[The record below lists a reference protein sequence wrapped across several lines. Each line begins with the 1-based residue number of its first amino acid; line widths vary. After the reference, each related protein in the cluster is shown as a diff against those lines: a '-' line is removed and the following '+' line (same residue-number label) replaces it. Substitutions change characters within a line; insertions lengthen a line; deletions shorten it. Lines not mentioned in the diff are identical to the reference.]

1 MEKKIREPRTT
12 PPVWEW
18 RLVSRDDTAES
29 SSSAA
34 ASSSST
40 TPATSLEDHW
50 QRLIGGE
57 GPQYL
62 YADLKREKASKIA
75 AVQEERFARGQ
86 DRRTHEQI
94 RAWDDRAPGITTE
107 RERDHLNKRRG
118 LARPAKERQRYGS
131 VADVGLRS
139 ASGAGGSFGGSAR
152 SAGVFGSGRAAG
164 GFGLRRDAV
173 AQ

>member
-18 RLVSRDDTAES
+18 RLVSRDNTAES
-29 SSSAA
+29 SSNAA
-34 ASSSST
+34 ASSST
-40 TPATSLEDHW
+40 ATSLEERW
-50 QRLIGGE
+50 QRLIDGE
-57 GPQYL
+57 GPQFL
-62 YADLKREKASKIA
+62 YADLKREKASKLA
-75 AVQEERFARGQ
+75 EVQEERFARGQ

-139 ASGAGGSFGGSAR
+139 SSAAGSLGGSAR
-152 SAGVFGSGRAAG
+152 SAGVFGSGRSSGGG